1 MALYLKRQPIVRLV
15 EVPISCALTMSGDP
29 MASGGFPQ
37 VVPQVGSEIP
47 NHRTWDVE
55 KNLGTKILG

>member
-29 MASGGFPQ
+29 HGVRPGGFPQ
-37 VVPQVGSEIP
+37 VVRVMLQTTGSGMS
-47 NHRTWDVE
+47 
-55 KNLGTKILG
+55 KNPVVNNGR